1 MKKSHILALVV
12 IAVAIGAI
20 ISTLTDASTYADF
33 GAAFAEPGKEFHV
46 IGLQDRD
53 KEQVYDPQTNP
64 DLFTFYMTDTVGV
77 QKKVFLHR
85 NRPPDFAKSD
95 RIVLIGEARGDDFH
109 ARDILLKCPSKY
121 EGDASQLRAANAVI
135 KED

>member
-1 MKKSHILALVV
+1 MKKSHILAIVL

-20 ISTLTDASTYADF
+20 LTTLTDASTYADF
-33 GAAFAEPGKEFHV
+33 GAAFNEPGKEFHV
-46 IGLQDRD
+46 IGIQNRE
-53 KEQVYDPQTNP
+53 KEQVYDPVTNP

-77 QKKVFLHR
+77 EKKVFLHR

-109 ARDILLKCPSKY
+109 ASEILLKCPSKY
-121 EGDASQLRAANAVI
+121 EGDTPEFTASAAVHT
-135 KED
+135 ED